1 MNKKSYCLHNA
12 CGVTRFPVLFILFS
26 LLLAYACQSDPTRK
40 AIERQLQQYPET
52 RVQDIYKSFCQDNL
66 GPGHLIP
73 DPDAA
78 KSYLQSELA
87 VYRKDLDSARYAKPT
102 ERYVP
107 VGDAGNYVRVD
118 LSVVLDTLVDEKQLL
133 EAFVRSANEG
143 ETVSVDEWKS
153 KWASVAAVIRKD
165 FPAIPDASADLA
177 AIDSLM
183 AQGHYILHH
192 SRVFN
197 NAYHPHYRIVARD
210 IFDNELK
217 PLL

>member
-1 MNKKSYCLHNA
+1 MMA
-12 CGVTRFPVLFILFS
+12 RITILFALVS
-26 LLLAYACQSDPTRK
+26 LILTYSCQSDQSRK

-73 DPDAA
+73 NPDAA
-78 KSYLQSELA
+78 KAYLQSELA
-87 VYRKDLDSARYAKPT
+87 AYREDIDSARYTKPA

-118 LSVVLDTLVDEKQLL
+118 LSVVLDSLVNEEQLL
-133 EAFVRSANEG
+133 DAFVRSANEG
-143 ETVSVDEWKS
+143 EKLSIDEWKS
-153 KWASVAAVIRKD
+153 KWTSIAAVIRKD
-165 FPAIPDASADLA
+165 FPTLPDASADLTF
-177 AIDSLM
+177 IDSLM
-183 AQGHYILHH
+183 AQGQYILHH
-192 SRVFN
+192 SHIFN
-197 NAYHPHYRIVARD
+197 ETYHPHYRIVARD